1 MISFP
6 EWLRNHA
13 VTPSTT
19 AVHRPA
25 DKRGTPD
32 TREDNST
39 SNSSAFAKWGEAAEP
54 GLQPLLDVL
63 LKNQSKLG
71 LTATDTLVL
80 MNLAAEWCSQRP
92 LPPSATIAARMGVG
106 VRTVQRAL
114 ATLRQLGVLTKLG
127 NFPTEIIRESR
138 FV

>member
-39 SNSSAFAKWGEAAEP
+39 SNSSAFAKWGEAAEV
-54 GLQPLLDVL
+54 GIQPLLDL
-63 LKNQSKLG
+63 LLNKVKLG
-71 LTATDTLVL
+71 LTATHTLVL
-80 MNLAAEWCSQRP
+80 MNLATEWCSQRP
-92 LPPSATIAARMGVG
+92 FPRSATIAARMGVG

-114 ATLRQLGVLTKLG
+114 ATLRKLGVLAKAG
-127 NFPTEIIRESR
+127 SFAA
-138 FV
+138 

>member
-39 SNSSAFAKWGEAAEP
+39 SNSSAIAKRGEAAEP
-54 GLQPLLDVL
+54 GLQPLLGVL
-63 LKNQSKLG
+63 LKNQAKLG
-71 LTATDTLVL
+71 LTPTDTLVL
-80 MNLAAEWCSQRP
+80 TNLVMEWCSQRP
-92 LPPSATIAARMGVG
+92 FPRSATIAGRMGVG

-114 ATLRQLGVLTKLG
+114 ATLRKLEVLAKMGSFAT
-127 NFPTEIIRESR
+127 
-138 FV
+138 